1 MSGVLLLGSGA
12 LLIALSIWSSRRG
25 GTRTRVARL
34 MAGVSPVS
42 PREALLVGDGHY
54 LAVSGNIDATEA
66 FEDESHRPLV
76 YRRERVLIEDGSTWR
91 EIERVVRSVPFV
103 ISDGDHSLAIDAER
117 LGDGLVVIERQWD
130 GSVAELA
137 AAHRE
142 FQDSQSATLVA
153 QLAGAAPTA
162 GARVILEQISTL
174 DRGTAAGLLRDGVIT
189 AGGAGQPLVL
199 TTLDRR
205 EALRILGSGQRASLA
220 AGILTLTLLIA
231 GLLLFVIGSA
241 ALLSQA
247 TSGSTSGAGVAVS
260 PSSAPAPSPSPT
272 AASGESGDA
281 RNGGVETGPG
291 GLAGLIIAL
300 ALPFALGA
308 LIAIAVS
315 VVVRARRRATTMQR

>member
-1 MSGVLLLGSGA
+1 MNGVLLLASGA

-25 GTRTRVARL
+25 GTRTRAARL
-34 MAGVSPVS
+34 MAGVAPIS

-54 LAVSGNIDATEA
+54 LAVSGNIDAAEA

-76 YRRERVLIEDGSTWR
+76 YRRERVLIADGATWR
-91 EIERVVRSVPFV
+91 EVERVVRSVPFV
-103 ISDGDHSLAIDAER
+103 ISDGDHSLTIDAAQ

-137 AAHRE
+137 AAHRDYQNPE
-142 FQDSQSATLVA
+142 SAALVA
-153 QLAGAAPTA
+153 QLASAAPTT

-174 DRGTAAGLLRDGVIT
+174 DRGTAAGLLRGGALT

-220 AGILTLTLLIA
+220 AGLLTLLLLIA
-231 GLLLFVIGSA
+231 GLLLLLIGSA
-241 ALLSQA
+241 ALLSEA
-247 TSGSTSGAGVAVS
+247 TSGAGTALS
-260 PSSAPAPSPSPT
+260 PSPAPDPT

-281 RNGGVETGPG
+281 RNGGVATGPG
-291 GLAGLIIAL
+291 GLAGLLSAL
-300 ALPFALGA
+300 ALPFAVGA
-308 LIAIAVS
+308 LIAFVVS
-315 VVVRARRRATTMQR
+315 VVVRARRRATTMRP

>member
-1 MSGVLLLGSGA
+1 MLLLASGA

-25 GTRTRVARL
+25 GTRTRAARL
-34 MAGVSPVS
+34 MAGVAPVT
-42 PREALLVGDGHY
+42 PREALLIGDGHY
-54 LAVSGNIDATEA
+54 LAVSGNIDAAEA

-76 YRRERVLIEDGSTWR
+76 YRRERVVIADGATWR

-103 ISDGDHSLAIDAER
+103 ISDGEHSLAIDAAQ

-137 AAHRE
+137 AAHRDYQNPE
-142 FQDSQSATLVA
+142 SAALVA
-153 QLAGAAPTA
+153 QLASAAPAT

-174 DRGTAAGLLRDGVIT
+174 DRGTAAGLLRGGALT

-220 AGILTLTLLIA
+220 AGLLTLLLLIVGA
-231 GLLLFVIGSA
+231 LLLLAGSA
-241 ALLSQA
+241 ALLSEA
-247 TSGSTSGAGVAVS
+247 TSGAGAALSLS
-260 PSSAPAPSPSPT
+260 PAPSPT

-281 RNGGVETGPG
+281 RNGGVGTGPG
-291 GLAGLIIAL
+291 GLAGLIGAL
-300 ALPFALGA
+300 AAPFAVGA
-308 LIAIAVS
+308 LIAVVVS
-315 VVVRARRRATTMQR
+315 VVVRARRRATTIRP

>member
-1 MSGVLLLGSGA
+1 MNGALLLASGA

-25 GTRTRVARL
+25 GTRTRAARL
-34 MAGVSPVS
+34 MAGVAPIS

-54 LAVSGNIDATEA
+54 LAVSGNIDAAEA

-76 YRRERVLIEDGSTWR
+76 YRRERVLIADGSTWR

-103 ISDGDHSLAIDAER
+103 ISDGDHSLAIDAAQ

-137 AAHRE
+137 AAHRDYQNPE
-142 FQDSQSATLVA
+142 SAALVA
-153 QLAGAAPTA
+153 QLASAAPTT

-174 DRGTAAGLLRDGVIT
+174 DRGTAAGLLRGGALT

-220 AGILTLTLLIA
+220 AGLLTLLLLIA
-231 GLLLFVIGSA
+231 GLLLLLIGSA
-241 ALLSQA
+241 VLLSEA
-247 TSGSTSGAGVAVS
+247 TSGTGAALS
-260 PSSAPAPSPSPT
+260 PSPAPDPT

-281 RNGGVETGPG
+281 RNGGVATGPG
-291 GLAGLIIAL
+291 GLAGLLSAL
-300 ALPFALGA
+300 ALPFAVGA
-308 LIAIAVS
+308 LIAFVVS
-315 VVVRARRRATTMQR
+315 VVVRARRRATTMRP

>member
-1 MSGVLLLGSGA
+1 MNGVLLLASGA

-25 GTRTRVARL
+25 GTRTRAARL
-34 MAGVSPVS
+34 MAGVAPVT

-54 LAVSGNIDATEA
+54 LAVSGNIDAAEA

-76 YRRERVLIEDGSTWR
+76 YRRERVLIADGAMWR

-103 ISDGDHSLAIDAER
+103 ISDGDHSLAIDAAH

-137 AAHRE
+137 AAHRDYQNPE
-142 FQDSQSATLVA
+142 SATLVT
-153 QLAGAAPTA
+153 QLATAAPAT

-174 DRGTAAGLLRDGVIT
+174 DRGTAAGLLRGGALT

-220 AGILTLTLLIA
+220 AGLLTLLLLIA
-231 GLLLFVIGSA
+231 GLLLFIIGST
-241 ALLSQA
+241 ALLNEA
-247 TSGSTSGAGVAVS
+247 TSGAGAALS
-260 PSSAPAPSPSPT
+260 PSPAPSPT
-272 AASGESGDA
+272 VGSGESGDA
-281 RNGGVETGPG
+281 RNGGVGTGPG
-291 GLAGLIIAL
+291 GLAGLIGAL
-300 ALPFALGA
+300 AAPFAVGA
-308 LIAIAVS
+308 LIAAVVS
-315 VVVRARRRATTMQR
+315 VVVRARRRATTIQR